1 MYNKYLGLEG
11 VGKFGGNICVIR
23 WPQLHYNFILI
34 VKTVHTH
41 YVLFIKDWM
50 HRRLRVQWW

>member
-1 MYNKYLGLEG
+1 MYNKELGLEG

-34 VKTVHTH
+34 VQTVHTH
-41 YVLFIKDWM
+41 YVHF
-50 HRRLRVQWW
+50 